1 MKINKLLIANRGEI
15 ALRVMR
21 SLRRLNIQSV
31 AVYAENDKHSAHV
44 AMADEAYS
52 LGTGTLKDT
61 YLNIEKLISTS
72 IRSGAQAIHP
82 GYGFLSE
89 NPLFAEACANAGLI
103 FVGPDAQNIRLMGHK
118 VAARETASSF
128 GLPVTSG
135 ITGDPASLLSQAS
148 ALSFPLLVKAAAG
161 GGGKGMRI
169 VRAAAELKNALETT
183 AREALNYFGDE
194 TVYLETFIENPRHIE
209 IQVLADHHGHVV
221 HLFERECSIQRRYQK
236 IIEESPSPSLSQEV
250 RHEMGEAAVRLC
262 KGIGYKNAGTIE
274 FLVDSKLHYYFL
286 EMNTRIQ
293 VEHPVTEIVTGID
306 LVEQQLL
313 IAEGKALPF
322 TQEEIKQTGHALEC
336 RIYAED
342 PGKNFL
348 PSPGKI
354 QYYDEP
360 VMNGLRIDSSVTGPS
375 DISASYDPMI
385 AKLIASGST
394 RKETL
399 ALAVNALKNYAIH
412 GIKTNLPFLKGI
424 LEHELFIK
432 NAISTTFCDQ
442 TADLILQSLEYER
455 EKTDKGAV
463 FAAALLKNILCHD
476 SNRPDSVW
484 HHIGYWRQDMQ
495 FEIGCDSIQ
504 HQVVINEIKPS
515 HLSYTLDG
523 MPFEATII
531 REDKGRLTF
540 VLNEQAAFA
549 FVSNTENGD
558 TTVQQCLHQFEVNRA
573 DQLGFLAD
581 HGQQQ
586 ESANQGSLFA
596 PMPGKVIKVHV
607 KTGMKVERGTVL
619 LVVEAMKMENNL
631 VAPSPAIVD
640 LVNVKEGDMVDT
652 KTQLVHL
659 KDIEE

>member
-463 FAAALLKNILCHD
+463 FAAALLKNILCRD
-476 SNRPDSVW
+476 LNRPDSVW